1 MLATV
6 PKKTL
11 AQGAA
16 ACGST
21 LNTLKS
27 SNLVLYIIITITIII
42 IITIIT
48 LIVIIVIII
57 IIIIINPHSVYPAS
71 SGGGVNMLKQM
82 ERLQVL
88 LAEYHHDVYGSC

>member
-42 IITIIT
+42 ITIIT
-48 LIVIIVIII
+48 LIVIIV